1 VQERTSTEQ
10 EYDAGSRAAS
20 VAAADRL
27 PGIRPMSI
35 WRMLLWSILSLGF
48 YPYFWLGLR
57 AKHFNALNS
66 KAKVRV
72 FPIVFAAVASTI
84 TPFFM
89 EPLPDVP
96 RAQGYVI
103 FAVAQAVFWVSLTWF
118 YLQFF
123 NARRAMIDHLAVY
136 DTPEENY
143 SGISALWTF
152 LFVNFYL
159 QFRINWAVTADEP
172 EPARQG

>member
-1 VQERTSTEQ
+1 MNGEAR
-10 EYDAGSRAAS
+10 R

-27 PGIRPMSI
+27 PGIRRMSI
-35 WRMLLWSILSLGF
+35 WLMLLWSLLSLGF

-57 AKHFNALNS
+57 AKHFNRLHSN
-66 KAKVRV
+66 AKVKV
-72 FPIVFAAVASTI
+72 TPIVFAAVASTV

-96 RAQGYVI
+96 PTLGFAICVAAQLI
-103 FAVAQAVFWVSLTWF
+103 FWGSLAWF

-123 NARRAMIDHLAVY
+123 NARRAMMDHLAAF

-143 SGISALWTF
+143 SRISALWTF
-152 LFVNFYL
+152 LFVNLYL
-159 QFRINWAVTADEP
+159 QFRINWAVTGDEQ
-172 EPARQG
+172 EPAGKA